1 MLCCGYYNDCR
12 FLVTRF
18 QYFLDHFKDRVLFLN
33 PRDEKKIEPK
43 WFIYKNWINH
53 IIQSIKVQSTASD
66 ASYWTKHDF
75 TKTLSKAKSW
85 NQSQI
90 VWQFCTS
97 TINLFERVQQ
107 SATECSFCVVGHSD
121 HKTKIINCWE
131 SIIKSSEILWIY
143 GLTINWDIG
152 SVNK

>member
-1 MLCCGYYNDCR
+1 M
-12 FLVTRF
+12 
-18 QYFLDHFKDRVLFLN
+18 K
-33 PRDEKKIEPK
+33 KKIESK
-43 WFIYKNWINH
+43 WFIYKNWINY

-97 TINLFERVQQ
+97 TINLFEISFEKVQQ
-107 SATECSFCVVGHSD
+107 SVVSVSLD
-121 HKTKIINCWE
+121 IPTTKQ
-131 SIIKSSEILWIY
+131 K
-143 GLTINWDIG
+143 
-152 SVNK
+152 